1 MYNLPEKVVR
11 PSGHKLLDKLI
22 IQEVCKDTAD
32 LLGAEATG
40 ALRSKVAAL
49 AEEKA
54 SRQATL
60 DKMHHTLAIHWRLM
74 QLPEERWLELPPAGA
89 PGWVSNKVVK
99 KCRAELERVKK
110 LRVQAIEPLAHA
122 AWADLERIR
131 DELGMT
137 DKWRK
142 KLRLYSP
149 ADEGLVDAIVEQLCV
164 LEDLYMP
171 LSPLVPLVQHLEAH
185 LQTQDDMLAATDP
198 VMAAAAKQKALKRLA
213 RQEGKIAEMHAE
225 FPSLVSETLERLH
238 QLERLQLPVPVETV
252 HAMFG
257 IPTEEELASDMER
270 YMQTK
275 KGQGSSEAV
284 LRSIHHYRRVKKMQA
299 GEQKAGAK
307 KKKKKNRRDAEGG
320 GEEGAP
326 AEAGLSSRLSASFAR
341 TGSFGKPRDGGARSG
356 SREGLRGSAE
366 GGDGP
371 PAEPAV
377 KRRPARRS
385 NKARTVP
392 EL

>member
-1 MYNLPEKVVR
+1 
-11 PSGHKLLDKLI
+11 
-22 IQEVCKDTAD
+22 
-32 LLGAEATG
+32 
-40 ALRSKVAAL
+40 
-49 AEEKA
+49 
-54 SRQATL
+54 
-60 DKMHHTLAIHWRLM
+60 
-74 QLPEERWLELPPAGA
+74 
-89 PGWVSNKVVK
+89 
-99 KCRAELERVKK
+99 
-110 LRVQAIEPLAHA
+110 
-122 AWADLERIR
+122 
-131 DELGMT
+131 MT

-270 YMQTK
+270 YMQ
-275 KGQGSSEAV
+275 V
-284 LRSIHHYRRVKKMQA
+284 RRVTPGGKGFLLSSSTVVFALCQLPC
-299 GEQKAGAK
+299 
-307 KKKKKNRRDAEGG
+307 GG
-320 GEEGAP
+320 GAMMDS
-326 AEAGLSSRLSASFAR
+326 AVATMWLSDALS
-341 TGSFGKPRDGGARSG
+341 
-356 SREGLRGSAE
+356 L
-366 GGDGP
+366 
-371 PAEPAV
+371 
-377 KRRPARRS
+377 
-385 NKARTVP
+385 
-392 EL
+392 